1 MSPHELIFGCPM
13 PQAFN
18 WERRTDLTGLPAK
31 EKISRQEA
39 QLHTETIRGYISAA
53 RETARKMQA
62 QTRNQANK
70 HRRDPDFDVGDRV
83 FIVKKV

>member
-1 MSPHELIFGCPM
+1 MDFVQAGLWHESIGMSPHELIFGCPM
-13 PQAFN
+13 PQAFD

-39 QLHTETIRGYISAA
+39 QLRAETIRGYIGAV

-62 QTRNQANK
+62 
-70 HRRDPDFDVGDRV
+70 
-83 FIVKKV
+83 